1 MNLVPIIQNK
11 LSKEK
16 WLNLKVKYEEITL
29 QDILKEF
36 SDEIYY
42 WINVQL
48 DIYLSIDNETLHKNM
63 ITILYH
69 DEYKVKMYDE
79 NYEYYNLKYNEDVY
93 YIFKKYYDMICID
106 IGNKIINN
114 NYMILFDYLYDNIK
128 FYEEDDSIEEHL
140 DDR

>member
-36 SDEIYY
+36 SDEIYC

-63 ITILYH
+63 IAILYH